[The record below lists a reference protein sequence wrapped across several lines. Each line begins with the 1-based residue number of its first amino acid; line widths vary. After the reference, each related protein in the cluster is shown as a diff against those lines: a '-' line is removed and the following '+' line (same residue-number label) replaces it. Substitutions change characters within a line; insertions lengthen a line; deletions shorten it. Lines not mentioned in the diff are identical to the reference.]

1 MCVCVSL
8 LFGSSSKCRL
18 TIRKFNICTPVNS
31 ESLGVRARAVR
42 LFQQGIV
49 GFHVAAAMAVA
60 IAMVMIIF
68 DACSV
73 FGDCHGCVS
82 VCLSVYL
89 CAFPFCSGSERR
101 VDRVLCRLQLH
112 IEKGLGIVMRLEGRL
127 LHQLKPMLMRHRLY

>member
-1 MCVCVSL
+1 MRVLASEHEPYDC
-8 LFGSSSKCRL
+8 
-18 TIRKFNICTPVNS
+18 FNK
-31 ESLGVRARAVR
+31 
-42 LFQQGIV
+42 V

-68 DACSV
+68 DACSA

-101 VDRVLCRLQLH
+101 VDRVLCRLQAPYRKVARYRD
-112 IEKGLGIVMRLEGRL
+112 EA
-127 LHQLKPMLMRHRLY
+127 